1 MHNNL
6 LREQKQNI
14 CIFFS
19 PKLLQNILID
29 PYIIVINV
37 FFLEMFCHGV
47 KKRGRQLH
55 RQPLQKD
62 FPKNFQHF

>member
-19 PKLLQNILID
+19 PKLLLNILID
-29 PYIIVINV
+29 PYITVINV
-37 FFLEMFCHGV
+37 FFSGNVLSRGE
-47 KKRGRQLH
+47 KKG
-55 RQPLQKD
+55 
-62 FPKNFQHF
+62 